1 MKMRHTAVASALV
14 AASMVAAG
22 CSGADSFQ
30 SLNDSFKA
38 VKTTSAGLENAD
50 LAGAAIATNMAAM
63 ELIAAFSTN
72 ANGVIA
78 AGGGNVIAPGGAN
91 VIAAGGANYS
101 VFQAP
106 TADEGEAELVSD
118 RKDAKGKPVVTA
130 KYAYKRT
137 QGADGSLSYTLK
149 SFDGKASGFTI
160 TASGTFDFKPTGQPA
175 IGGEI
180 PATVAAKIMGK
191 ISTSATAIK
200 DAVAK
205 DILSLDELSFSV
217 TNPLPENVEK
227 LGVVKISSAADN
239 TAIDLTASIKSKVIG
254 IKGRIKVK
262 GVEKYEVVADESNP
276 QPTVTDLTKK

>member
-1 MKMRHTAVASALV
+1 MRHTVVASALI
-14 AASMVAAG
+14 AASLAAAG

-78 AGGGNVIAPGGAN
+78 AGGGNVISPGGGN
-91 VIAAGGANYS
+91 VIAAGGGNYS

-118 RKDAKGKPVVTA
+118 RKDGKGKPVVTA

-160 TASGTFDFKPTGQPA
+160 TASGTFDFKPTGAPA
-175 IGGEI
+175 VGTEI
-180 PATVAAKIMGK
+180 PATVAAKIMGN
-191 ISTSATAIK
+191 ISTNGK
-200 DAVAK
+200 DVMK
-205 DILSLDELSFSV
+205 LEELSFSV

-227 LGVVKISSAADN
+227 LGVVKISNAADS

-262 GVEKYEVVADESNP
+262 GVEKFEVVADESNP
-276 QPTVTDLTKK
+276 QPTVTKLDAK

>member
-1 MKMRHTAVASALV
+1 MKMRHTMVASVLV

-78 AGGGNVIAPGGAN
+78 AGGGNVIAAGGGN
-91 VIAAGGANYS
+91 VIAAGGNNYS
-101 VFQAP
+101 VFQTAP
-106 TADEGEAELVSD
+106 TADEGEAELNSD

-160 TASGTFDFKPTGQPA
+160 TASGTFDFKPTGAPA
-175 IGGEI
+175 VGSEI
-180 PATVAAKIMGK
+180 PATVAAAIKGN
-191 ISTSATAIK
+191 ISTNGRDVMK
-200 DAVAK
+200 
-205 DILSLDELSFSV
+205 LDELSFSV

-227 LGVVKISSAADN
+227 LGVVKISNAADS

-262 GVEKYEVVADESNP
+262 GVEKFEVVADESNP
-276 QPTVTDLTKK
+276 NPTVTKLDAK